1 MHYLL
6 IVRAYKQ
13 TSWRWQYT
21 ACISCFAFLLRLAM
35 QKSCRDFKP
44 LYL

>member
-13 TSWRWQYT
+13 TSWRWKYT
-21 ACISCFAFLLRLAM
+21 ARISCFVFLLQFTVR
-35 QKSCRDFKP
+35 KFCRDFKP